1 MVSRNVKS
9 AAKRK
14 ARRAGLLPK
23 RSQRSEKT
31 LSGIPAPKEQIH
43 YEVAKLPPGSLVL
56 YKGKPMLLL
65 SHCQFYSDRAQL
77 LFPDG
82 AWTVKYK
89 WLSIPPESC
98 GP

>member
-1 MVSRNVKS
+1 MATRKVKS
-9 AAKRK
+9 AAKQIAKRS
-14 ARRAGLLPK
+14 GLLPK

-31 LSGIPAPKEQIH
+31 LSGVQAPKDQIH

-65 SHCQFYSDRAQL
+65 SHCQFYCDRAEL

-82 AWTVKYK
+82 SRDVKYK

-98 GP
+98 GT